1 MGLARA
7 QPPLGP
13 GPGDRAGWG
22 RPRARGEYRPEVSF
36 FLPRLKAWGSLFP
49 DQRSNLWSPALEIQS
64 LNHWTTRAIPP
75 CGFGLLFPDD

>member
-22 RPRARGEYRPEVSF
+22 RPRARGEYRPEVQARGRPSRVPSTRRPAT
-36 FLPRLKAWGSLFP
+36 LPEPAAGAKQLGGGV
-49 DQRSNLWSPALEIQS
+49 DGGVRSGDPSE
-64 LNHWTTRAIPP
+64 
-75 CGFGLLFPDD
+75 

>member
-22 RPRARGEYRPEVSF
+22 RPRAHGESGPEVQADGQPGRAPSPPPRPAT
-36 FLPRLKAWGSLFP
+36 LPGPAAGAKQPGGGWGGRRWGGV
-49 DQRSNLWSPALEIQS
+49 RSGDPSE
-64 LNHWTTRAIPP
+64 
-75 CGFGLLFPDD
+75 

>member
-22 RPRARGEYRPEVSF
+22 RPRARGESRPEVQARGRSGRVPSPRRPAT
-36 FLPRLKAWGSLFP
+36 LPE
-49 DQRSNLWSPALEIQS
+49 PAAEAKQLGGGVEGRGGGCQEWKS
-64 LNHWTTRAIPP
+64 E
-75 CGFGLLFPDD
+75 